1 MFDMMHTP
9 TSRTT
14 GATTN
19 AVGATTN
26 AVGATTNATGTTG
39 TTAHATGRAP
49 TGTNHRRTPL
59 RKATLATAAALTLT
73 FGAAGPLAH
82 AAPAAPASE
91 CVHEHDPT
99 RLEGAIAQSKWEGHI
114 SDGPTWAPNK
124 SLEFLGGDCGEAIAQ
139 PISARGGD
147 PTAPT
152 ALLLYHPHSGEYV
165 MTAEIP
171 GFAAEGPAWGKNTSG
186 MTSISRIAPDTIRV
200 EWANGAGGK
209 ATVDYLFVD
218 GTYQLMLRDATGHND

>member
-19 AVGATTN
+19 LVSATTN
-26 AVGATTNATGTTG
+26 AVGATTGSTGTTG
-39 TTAHATGRAP
+39 TPAHATGREP
-49 TGTNHRRTPL
+49 TGTNPRRTPL

-73 FGAAGPLAH
+73 FGAAAPLAH

-114 SDGPTWAPNK
+114 SDGPT
-124 SLEFLGGDCGEAIAQ
+124 
-139 PISARGGD
+139 
-147 PTAPT
+147 
-152 ALLLYHPHSGEYV
+152 
-165 MTAEIP
+165 
-171 GFAAEGPAWGKNTSG
+171 
-186 MTSISRIAPDTIRV
+186 
-200 EWANGAGGK
+200 
-209 ATVDYLFVD
+209 
-218 GTYQLMLRDATGHND
+218 